1 MINNV
6 MSIIRVNKV
15 TYIILMKIKK
25 KCIFILLISDVE
37 FFFQYF
43 IGKSTTEAWSKLQT
57 YSYSIINILE
67 INKHK
72 DWF

>member
-1 MINNV
+1 

-37 FFFQYF
+37 FFF
-43 IGKSTTEAWSKLQT
+43 
-57 YSYSIINILE
+57 NILLE
-67 INKHK
+67 RAQQRRDPNYKHTVTASLTYWK
-72 DWF
+72 

>member
-1 MINNV
+1 

-43 IGKSTTEAWSKLQT
+43 IGKSTTEA
-57 YSYSIINILE
+57 
-67 INKHK
+67 
-72 DWF
+72 